1 MSLRNLCPPKTIP
14 GERSQLQTR
23 HDKVVAGTPCMKIP
37 ALALLLVCS
46 ATPASA
52 AGQAASPPASA
63 TSSLDP
69 GLAAL
74 RAGQP
79 AQALTAFQ
87 QILAA
92 DPNNAVATLYAATAA
107 LELYNGTLAV
117 QYAEKARQ
125 LDPQSWKVHTTLVAA
140 YAAAGMKQQRD
151 QERATLAQL
160 HATGAADAR
169 QANGFLLE
177 MFQSGSAQV
186 EAIQY
191 FEPMGKFHTYYRF
204 LVRDSATQAR
214 REIDVQSN
222 DFDQKS
228 WAAAH
233 SDRATAGERQFQ
245 LTDASAAVDYRMFTG
260 KPDYDQIRAMVF
272 GILQA
277 SATR

>member
-1 MSLRNLCPPKTIP
+1 
-14 GERSQLQTR
+14 
-23 HDKVVAGTPCMKIP
+23 MKIP
-37 ALALLLVCS
+37 ALALLLVCASS
-46 ATPASA
+46 AGAAAS
-52 AGQAASPPASA
+52 QAASPPAA
-63 TSSLDP
+63 AMPSLDP
-69 GLAAL
+69 GLADL

-107 LELYNGTLAV
+107 LELYNGALAV

-140 YAAAGMKQQRD
+140 YAASGMKQQRD
-151 QERATLAQL
+151 QERAALAQL

-177 MFQSGSAQV
+177 MFQSGAAQV

-204 LVRDSATQAR
+204 LVRDSVTHAR

-233 SDRATAGERQFQ
+233 PGLAAAGERQFQ
-245 LTDASAAVDYRMFTG
+245 LTDATGALDYRMFTG
-260 KPDYDQIRAMVF
+260 MPDYDQIRAMVV
-272 GILQA
+272 GVLQ
-277 SATR
+277 SPATH